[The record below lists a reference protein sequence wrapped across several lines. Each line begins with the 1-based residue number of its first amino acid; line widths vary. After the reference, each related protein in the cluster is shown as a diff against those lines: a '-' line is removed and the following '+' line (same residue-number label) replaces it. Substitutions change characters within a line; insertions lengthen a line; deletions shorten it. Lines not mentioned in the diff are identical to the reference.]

1 MIFRQM
7 LRSESGCA
15 SYLIGCVRTGQAV
28 VVDPLA
34 DLGAGA
40 YALEAADRGLR
51 ISYVIDTHVHADH
64 RSAGQE
70 LARAT
75 GATLALPDGAATE
88 YAFHPL
94 RDGDVVEIGAVRLEV
109 LHTPGHTPE
118 SICLLGT
125 DSARSE
131 QPWFLLSGDTLFPGD
146 VGRPDLLLD
155 SADAQARTQTQ
166 AYQLYDSLFDRL
178 LALDDIV
185 EVYPGHFGG
194 SACGGV
200 NMSGKPASTIGFER
214 RWNLALQQRDRDTF
228 VRFVLESLRPQPENY
243 VQIKHENLRTWR
255 PAQHTHPTPSAAQ
268 RSARHT
274 LAALTPANVRA
285 MLDEGVV
292 LVDLRPA
299 PDFAAAHAPGAI
311 SVPFSRAEL
320 AANLAKLLPA
330 STGIALVA
338 DNDLVAEEAGMAL
351 READWNVLGT
361 LAGGMAAWWA
371 DGNGVSTLDLWPLE
385 RLLAESRNPALTI
398 VDIREPHEWDSG
410 VIAGAKLIAQD
421 DLLAR
426 HHELPLDAQIVT
438 ICAGGVRSARAASL
452 LKHLGFERTATVDRA
467 GMSDWVK
474 RGYPVVSLASA
485 LSAQGLGVGE

>member
-1 MIFRQM
+1 MIFRQI

-75 GATLALPDGAATE
+75 GATLALPEGATAE

-155 SADAQARTQTQ
+155 NADAKAQTRGQ
-166 AYQLYDSLFDRL
+166 AYQLCDSLFERL

-214 RWNLALQQRDRDTF
+214 RWNLALQQRDREAF
-228 VRFVLESLRPQPENY
+228 VQFVL
-243 VQIKHENLRTWR
+243 
-255 PAQHTHPTPSAAQ
+255 
-268 RSARHT
+268 
-274 LAALTPANVRA
+274 
-285 MLDEGVV
+285 
-292 LVDLRPA
+292 
-299 PDFAAAHAPGAI
+299 
-311 SVPFSRAEL
+311 
-320 AANLAKLLPA
+320 
-330 STGIALVA
+330 
-338 DNDLVAEEAGMAL
+338 
-351 READWNVLGT
+351 
-361 LAGGMAAWWA
+361 
-371 DGNGVSTLDLWPLE
+371 
-385 RLLAESRNPALTI
+385 
-398 VDIREPHEWDSG
+398 DS
-410 VIAGAKLIAQD
+410 
-421 DLLAR
+421 
-426 HHELPLDAQIVT
+426 
-438 ICAGGVRSARAASL
+438 
-452 LKHLGFERTATVDRA
+452 
-467 GMSDWVK
+467 
-474 RGYPVVSLASA
+474 
-485 LSAQGLGVGE
+485 